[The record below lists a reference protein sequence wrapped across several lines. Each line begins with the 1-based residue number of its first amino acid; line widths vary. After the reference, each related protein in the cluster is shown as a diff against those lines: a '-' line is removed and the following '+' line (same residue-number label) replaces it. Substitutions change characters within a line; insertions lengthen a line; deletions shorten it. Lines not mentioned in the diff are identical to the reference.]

1 MDAIE
6 QFIVGKDDAV
16 TTIWSSLSPD
26 ICDAKLIAVVD
37 QPGVCIVVVYCCNKG
52 MMTQVFH
59 IDPCQ

>member
-16 TTIWSSLSPD
+16 STIWSSLSPD

-37 QPGVCIVVVYCCNKG
+37 QPGVCIVLLYCLQPG
-52 MMTQVFH
+52 E
-59 IDPCQ
+59 D

>member
-16 TTIWSSLSPD
+16 STIWSSLSPD

-37 QPGVCIVVVYCCNKG
+37 QPGVCIVLLFATRGRLKC
-52 MMTQVFH
+52 F
-59 IDPCQ
+59 I